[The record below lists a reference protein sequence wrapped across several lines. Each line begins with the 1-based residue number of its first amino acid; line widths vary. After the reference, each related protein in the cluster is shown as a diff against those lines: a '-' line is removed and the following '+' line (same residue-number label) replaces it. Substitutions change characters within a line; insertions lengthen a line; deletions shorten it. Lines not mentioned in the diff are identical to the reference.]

1 MAFAIIIVV
10 VMVVAFVIVVVL
22 MLMVVVMPA
31 AAAVVMVVIMVMVV
45 MVVLVIMV
53 MVMVVMVVPVL
64 VIVVV
69 IMVVSAAAFDLLVQ
83 LVVQAGVVHGVVHPV
98 LELVLVHIED
108 GAHEVEV
115 DLLAGLEGA
124 VVLDAVLHVGEVQG
138 DALALVVDD
147 GGLDVAQEASGLVGD
162 PLADLEQGLGEPG
175 LRIGVEACDG
185 PFQSDSASAGL
196 LDGGR
201 LMLMV
206 VIVVVLVLAHLIIS

>member
-1 MAFAIIIVV
+1 MAFAIVIIVVV
-10 VMVVAFVIVVVL
+10 VMVVPFVIVVVL
-22 MLMVVVMPA
+22 MVMVMPA
-31 AAAVVMVVIMVMVV
+31 AAAVVMVV
-45 MVVLVIMV
+45 V
-53 MVMVVMVVPVL
+53 MVMVVMVMPVL
-64 VIVVV
+64 MIVV
-69 IMVVSAAAFDLLVQ
+69 MVMPAAAFDLLVQ

-185 PFQSDSASAGL
+185 PFQSDGASAGL

-201 LMLMV
+201 LMLVLM
-206 VIVVVLVLAHLIIS
+206 IVVVLVFAHLIIS

>member
-1 MAFAIIIVV
+1 MAFAIVIIVVMV
-10 VMVVAFVIVVVL
+10 VMVVAFVIVIVVVL
-22 MLMVVVMPA
+22 MLVVMSA
-31 AAAVVMVVIMVMVV
+31 AAAVLMVMIMVM
-45 MVVLVIMV
+45 I
-53 MVMVVMVVPVL
+53 VPVL
-64 VIVVV
+64 VVMIVVV
-69 IMVVSAAAFDLLVQ
+69 VMVMSAAALDLLVQ

-115 DLLAGLEGA
+115 DLLARLQGA

-138 DALALVVDD
+138 DALAVVVDD

-201 LMLMV
+201 LVLMV

>member
-22 MLMVVVMPA
+22 MLMLMVVVMPA
-31 AAAVVMVVIMVMVV
+31 AAAVVMVVI
-45 MVVLVIMV
+45 

>member
-1 MAFAIIIVV
+1 MAFAIIIVVV

-45 MVVLVIMV
+45 MVVP
-53 MVMVVMVVPVL
+53 VVM
-64 VIVVV
+64 IVVV
-69 IMVVSAAAFDLLVQ
+69 IMVVPAAAFDLLVQ

-138 DALALVVDD
+138 YALALVVDD

-201 LMLMV
+201 LVLMV

>member
-1 MAFAIIIVV
+1 MAFAIIIIVV

-45 MVVLVIMV
+45 MVVP
-53 MVMVVMVVPVL
+53 VVM
-64 VIVVV
+64 IVVV
-69 IMVVSAAAFDLLVQ
+69 IMVVPAAAFDLLVQ

-201 LMLMV
+201 LMLMLMV

>member
-1 MAFAIIIVV
+1 MAFAIIIIVV

-45 MVVLVIMV
+45 MVVP
-53 MVMVVMVVPVL
+53 VVM
-64 VIVVV
+64 IVVV
-69 IMVVSAAAFDLLVQ
+69 IMVVPAAAFDLLVQ

-138 DALALVVDD
+138 DSLALVVDD

-201 LMLMV
+201 LVLMV

>member
-1 MAFAIIIVV
+1 M
-10 VMVVAFVIVVVL
+10 
-22 MLMVVVMPA
+22 VMP
-31 AAAVVMVVIMVMVV
+31 
-45 MVVLVIMV
+45 
-53 MVMVVMVVPVL
+53 
-64 VIVVV
+64 
-69 IMVVSAAAFDLLVQ
+69 AAAFDLLVQ

-185 PFQSDSASAGL
+185 PFQSDGASAGL

-201 LMLMV
+201 LMLVLM
-206 VIVVVLVLAHLIIS
+206 IVVVLVLAHLIIS

>member
-1 MAFAIIIVV
+1 MAFAIVIIVVV
-10 VMVVAFVIVVVL
+10 VMVVPFVIVVVL
-22 MLMVVVMPA
+22 MVMVMPA
-31 AAAVVMVVIMVMVV
+31 AAAVVMVV
-45 MVVLVIMV
+45 V
-53 MVMVVMVVPVL
+53 MVMVVMVMPVL
-64 VIVVV
+64 MIVV
-69 IMVVSAAAFDLLVQ
+69 MVMPAAAFDLLVQ

-185 PFQSDSASAGL
+185 PFQSDGASAGL

-201 LMLMV
+201 LMLVLM
-206 VIVVVLVLAHLIIS
+206 IVVVLVLAHLIIS